1 MKNIP
6 RHTENKDQLFPWKLW
21 LYYYI
26 KKKNSYVYDAENFRN
41 HVEVE
46 DEKVPHLFPEINEMP
61 FLLKMMRA
69 IRHATS
75 GNLLILSFL
84 ITAYNNMLKYQL
96 CYNAV
101 KWKKIEVFFR
111 PIIWESNMINNLLNR

>member
-61 FLLKMMRA
+61 F
-69 IRHATS
+69 
-75 GNLLILSFL
+75 
-84 ITAYNNMLKYQL
+84 
-96 CYNAV
+96 
-101 KWKKIEVFFR
+101 
-111 PIIWESNMINNLLNR
+111 